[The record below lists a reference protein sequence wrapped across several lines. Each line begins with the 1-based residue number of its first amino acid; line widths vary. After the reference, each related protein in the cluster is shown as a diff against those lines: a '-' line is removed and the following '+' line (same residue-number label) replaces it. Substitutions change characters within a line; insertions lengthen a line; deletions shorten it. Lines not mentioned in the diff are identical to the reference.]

1 MKRDSD
7 EVEKSV
13 DATYYVE
20 IGTEGHKDAGRK
32 ASDWSMVVV
41 VK

>member
-13 DATYYVE
+13 DGTDYVE
-20 IGTEGHKDAGRK
+20 IGTEGHKDAGSK
-32 ASDWSMVVV
+32 DSDWSMIVV